1 MITIKN
7 VSTATVVISSPE
19 IGFRRDMVPG
29 RTIRLE
35 KKEYEDLSFDPG
47 FQALIAGGF
56 IKLDGLEEDKMPE
69 EAKTVVIADVDKVK
83 KMFEDKDYDG
93 FTKLIRKASAAT
105 KDTITETAVAMGVTD
120 AGFVDT
126 IKKYCEGCD
135 VIGAINFKHQAEE
148 KA

>member
-7 VSTATVVISSPE
+7 VSTATVVVSSPE

-47 FQALIAGGF
+47 FQALITGGF

-93 FTKLIRKASAAT
+93 FTKLIRKASVAT

-120 AGFVDT
+120 ASFVDT
-126 IKKYCEGCD
+126 IKKYCKGFD

>member
-7 VSTATVVISSPE
+7 VSTATVVVSSPE

-83 KMFEDKDYDG
+83 KD
-93 FTKLIRKASAAT
+93 TNKALNSF
-105 KDTITETAVAMGVTD
+105 INSL
-120 AGFVDT
+120 
-126 IKKYCEGCD
+126 KKEGE
-135 VIGAINFKHQAEE
+135 NNE
-148 KA
+148 

>member
-7 VSTATVVISSPE
+7 VSTATVVVSSPE

-29 RTIRLE
+29 RTIKLE

-56 IKLDGLEEDKMPE
+56 IKLDGLEADKMPE
-69 EAKTVVIADVDKVK
+69 EAKTTVVAEADKVK
-83 KMFEDKDYDG
+83 KLFEDKDYDG
-93 FTKLIRKASAAT
+93 FTKLIKRASMAT
-105 KDTITETAVAMGVTD
+105 KDNITETAVAMGVTD
-120 AGFVDT
+120 ATFVEL
-126 IKKYCEGCD
+126 IKKYCKGYD
-135 VIGAINFKHQAEE
+135 VIEAINFKHQAEA